1 MMCEVCRTEGGK
13 MKGAMKKEERRDILE
28 SKVN

>member
-1 MMCEVCRTEGGK
+1 VKSAVRAEGGK
-13 MKGAMKKEERRDILE
+13 MKGAMKKEERREILE